1 MNIFWFESALIL
13 HRMNLSVQLTNQYL
27 TRVTHKLCY
36 IQYYRYI
43 FPTYIIAEPLY
54 ILHVIQVSLENL
66 FLMKLDV
73 CEFVKNCSDHSGSQS
88 NIYIYKN
95 KRNSLLG
102 FQAREE
108 VHVQVS
114 VTAGPLTQ
122 MFPEV
127 EVR

>member
-1 MNIFWFESALIL
+1 MNIFCFESALIL

-43 FPTYIIAEPLY
+43 FPTYIIAEPLS
-54 ILHVIQVSLENL
+54 ILHFIQVSLENL

-73 CEFVKNCSDHSGSQS
+73 CEFVKNCSDHSGGQS
-88 NIYIYKN
+88 NIYI
-95 KRNSLLG
+95 G

-114 VTAGPLTQ
+114 VTAGTLTQ